1 VIVDRGAGGR
11 PGGPRPHKVGQRE
24 GADVGLRR
32 RRRDRHARPGPFEGT
47 AQFGVRG
54 AKPGRRA
61 ERDEED
67 IGARHARGI
76 LAARDI
82 LRRAP

>member
-1 VIVDRGAGGR
+1 MRGAGGR
-11 PGGPRPHKVGQRE
+11 PRGPRPHEVGQRE
-24 GADVGLRR
+24 RADVALRR
-32 RRRDRHARPGPFEGT
+32 RRGDRHARSGPVEGA
-47 AQFGVRG
+47 AQFGIRG
-54 AKPGRRA
+54 AQPGRRA

-67 IGARHARGI
+67 IRARHARGI